1 MNSTESDEAY
11 VSAVESGKDTP
22 GPTYQVALELCGAW
36 RRLRKSNA
44 EKDKQIA
51 VMVEASNLVVKVA
64 AIGIPGINKLMAEV
78 EEKSGRDPKAYYSGE
93 AASLVMQMC
102 AEMNDTILNLMAKT
116 TDSKH
121 TYDEMMA
128 RERGKW
134 CEDFLK
140 VCEDIVVEVPQ
151 LPSSWIGFVKDAI
164 ERMVE
169 AEKGRGCE

>member
-51 VMVEASNLVVKVA
+51 VMVEALERIAGVRT
-64 AIGIPGINKLMAEV
+64 
-78 EEKSGRDPKAYYSGE
+78 GRTETQS
-93 AASLVMQMC
+93 
-102 AEMNDTILNLMAKT
+102 DTIGYMLWNAEQALVDAT
-116 TDSKH
+116 ASEH